1 MSFCCVV
8 VFCVVLVSCSVRS
21 RGVQV
26 LAGTKSTLNRC
37 APMDMIGTIGTH
49 FHCRYMQYIYI
60 HICNIYVC
68 IYIYIYIY
76 IYITYISLSLYIYI
90 YIYKIVTL
98 SNRANMCYDDLAG
111 GTYSSVQVLVCA
123 CLIPSKQ
130 LLIVCLL
137 AVWLFLCVCLFVLV

>member
-60 HICNIYVC
+60 YIYTYVIYMYVC
-68 IYIYIYIY
+68 IHIYIY

-90 YIYKIVTL
+90 YTK
-98 SNRANMCYDDLAG
+98 
-111 GTYSSVQVLVCA
+111 
-123 CLIPSKQ
+123 
-130 LLIVCLL
+130 
-137 AVWLFLCVCLFVLV
+137 